1 MLKRLVAVSLLL
13 AAACSRPVDKPAPPP
28 APDPAVRALADTF
41 LAAYFDRF
49 PEQVTQYGVPGHR
62 HDKLTDN
69 SLEALVAWNARE
81 DGWLAELKR
90 IERATYAI
98 LRQTIEGDI
107 GKRVCRDELWNV
119 SQMTGWQIVEG
130 YVVTIQPVATDEARK
145 DALARWATL
154 PKVIDVEIANLREGI
169 RLGYTAP
176 KLNVRIVIDQARS
189 LASSTVKD
197 SPFGSPAERDTDPAF
212 QKAFTALVTGQINPA
227 IAKYADFLEH
237 VYLPAARD
245 ATAVSANPNGA

>member
-49 PEQVTQYGVPGHR
+49 PEQVTQYGMPGHR

-90 IERATYAI
+90 IDPATMTSGPLRATYAI

-107 GKRVCRDELWNV
+107 AKRVCRDELWNV

-130 YVVTIQPVATDEARK
+130 YVVTI
-145 DALARWATL
+145 
-154 PKVIDVEIANLREGI
+154 
-169 RLGYTAP
+169 
-176 KLNVRIVIDQARS
+176 
-189 LASSTVKD
+189 
-197 SPFGSPAERDTDPAF
+197 
-212 QKAFTALVTGQINPA
+212 
-227 IAKYADFLEH
+227 
-237 VYLPAARD
+237 
-245 ATAVSANPNGA
+245 